1 MCFLEPLV
9 CKRQVIGDH
18 QQREIIAAAPI
29 LVKANHGLGTD
40 VGINADKRIQNLAHA
55 GPVCQRDVLQLC
67 IHERKVRCKTADAG
81 QLAERLVDPVF
92 IEDPCHDRSGHQ
104 AIASANAAT
113 QASISP
119 SVLVSVT
126 QTSSASVPA
135 LSLRS
140 NPPRIFFSAIAA
152 NSGATARSTF

>member
-29 LVKANHGLGTD
+29 LVKANHGLGTN

-81 QLAERLVDPVF
+81 QHRGSLPRSF
-92 IEDPCHDRSGHQ
+92 RTSGHR
-104 AIASANAAT
+104 
-113 QASISP
+113 
-119 SVLVSVT
+119 LCK
-126 QTSSASVPA
+126 
-135 LSLRS
+135 RS
-140 NPPRIFFSAIAA
+140 NAGIDVPVSLGFGYTNKQRI
-152 NSGATARSTF
+152 GARTVAKVEPAKDIFLGNRSQ